1 MINDNSPQEV
11 WDPQLTAIKDKPAD
25 WLWQGFVAL
34 GNMTLLTGMWKGAGK
49 TTLLSL
55 LLSRR
60 REGGNLAGLPVKP
73 GKTVIVTEEST
84 ALWGDRARQLDFG
97 GQACFFSR
105 PFLTIPTPE
114 QWHDLMRKI
123 LNLRQAHG
131 IDLAV
136 IDPLAPFL
144 QCENNARSIFETIL
158 PLCALT
164 RAGMAVVAMH
174 HPAKG
179 AKPAGEAARGS
190 GALLGHVDISIE
202 MRLPTGDPLTRRRR
216 LLALSRYAE
225 TPRQLLVELNA
236 AGSDYLV
243 LAEDDYEDQFQA
255 NWGVLRMV
263 LNEARKKV
271 TRLEILDDWPP
282 DFDSKPHPSTFS
294 RWLSRAVERGLIAC
308 DGTGMK
314 NSPFR
319 YWLPE
324 REAVWRQDPLYILME
339 EGDRER
345 TEILKT
351 LEPSWE
357 FPKATG

>member
-11 WDPQLTAIKDKPAD
+11 WDQQLTAIKDKASD
-25 WLWQGFVAL
+25 WIWHGFVAK
-34 GNMTLLTGMWKGAGK
+34 GNMTLVTGMWKGAGK
-49 TTLLSL
+49 TALLSL

-60 REGGNLAGLPVKP
+60 KEGGNLAGLPVRP

-114 QWHDLMRKI
+114 QWHGLMRKI

-144 QCENNARSIFETIL
+144 PCENNARNMFDAIL
-158 PLCALT
+158 PLTALI

-179 AKPAGEAARGS
+179 PKPAGEAARGS

-202 MRLPTGDPLTRRRR
+202 IRSPGGDPLTRRRR
-216 LLALSRYAE
+216 LLALSRYPE
-225 TPRQLLVELNA
+225 TPRQLLVELDA

-243 LAEDDYEDQFQA
+243 LADDEYEDQFQA

-263 LNEARKKV
+263 LNQARKKL
-271 TRLEILDDWPP
+271 TRLEILDEWPP
-282 DFDSKPHPSTFS
+282 DFDNKPHLVTLG
-294 RWLSRAVERGLIAC
+294 RWLGRAVERGLIAS
-308 DGTGMK
+308 DGAGLK
-314 NSPFR
+314 NDPFR
-319 YWLPE
+319 FWLPE
-324 REAVWRQDPLYILME
+324 REAVWRQDPLYVLME